1 MCIGECLLLYV
12 TLYSTK
18 SKVFIFP
25 IFHLV
30 INNNRFC
37 CSSSNHCHLYSNSNG
52 YWLCCIH
59 VLSVFN
65 TRFHF
70 TLFCMLFLLI
80 CDLVNPVLLYCFL
93 VICLLFN
100 KHMNS
105 QDFSRI
111 MTLTILSKFHF
122 ESKNSHCLVILLLQ
136 VVVHLFVHSR
146 ECLKREMEVMLK
158 E

>member
-1 MCIGECLLLYV
+1 
-12 TLYSTK
+12 
-18 SKVFIFP
+18 
-25 IFHLV
+25 
-30 INNNRFC
+30 
-37 CSSSNHCHLYSNSNG
+37 
-52 YWLCCIH
+52 
-59 VLSVFN
+59 
-65 TRFHF
+65 
-70 TLFCMLFLLI
+70 MLFLLI

-136 VVVHLFVHSR
+136 VAVHLFVHSR

-158 E
+158 EEKEKMLKKQTMMISHSLLHHLFQQVVPIVHDKVNV